1 MQNELF
7 KQASGQVSEVNSQ
20 VVKRYT
26 DSVDKVVAFLKENP
40 GSDSVGIQIG
50 TGVGIA
56 MIGRI
61 LSNVAERRHIS
72 GIQYGYFLIAN

>member
-7 KQASGQVSEVNSQ
+7 KQASGKVSEKTGQ

-26 DSVDKVVAFLKENP
+26 DSVDKVVSFLEENP
-40 GSDSVGIQIG
+40 GSDSIDIQIG
-50 TGVGIA
+50 TRVGIA

-61 LSNVAERRHIS
+61 LEKVAERRHIS
-72 GIQYGYFLIAN
+72 GIQYGYFLITE